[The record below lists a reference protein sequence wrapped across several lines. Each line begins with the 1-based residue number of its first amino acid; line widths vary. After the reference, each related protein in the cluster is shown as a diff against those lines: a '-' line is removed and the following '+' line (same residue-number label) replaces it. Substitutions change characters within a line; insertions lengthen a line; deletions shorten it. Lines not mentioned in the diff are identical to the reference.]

1 MHKMV
6 RKRVLP
12 IWLALLAV
20 LFAALAPAI
29 SHALAA
35 SSPSAMP
42 SALLQIC
49 TVDGLKAAPA
59 GDAERQPAV
68 DPVVHAFEHCP
79 YCFTHAGSF
88 ALLPTADLPSAIPC
102 TRAIF
107 PPLFYRAPRTLFVW
121 SSANP
126 RGPPLAM

>member
-1 MHKMV
+1 MHKMA
-6 RKRVLP
+6 RKRVLH

-20 LFAALAPAI
+20 LFAALAPSI

-35 SSPSAMP
+35 HSSSETPSV
-42 SALLQIC
+42 LLQIC
-49 TVDGLKAAPA
+49 TVAGLKTAPA
-59 GDAERQPAV
+59 GDAERQPSI

-88 ALLPTADLPSAIPC
+88 ALLSTSDLSLSIPSA
-102 TRAIF
+102 RAVF

-121 SSANP
+121 SSGNP
-126 RGPPLAM
+126 RGPPLTV